1 MIFSFIFLLES
12 IFLCQVHHVILVF
25 FVRASCFSGKP
36 ISKMDYPAITVCNQG
51 WIDPVILGALL
62 QQYRDFAAE
71 LGVNQSGSLQFGK
84 SLDLESQWRDKLYP
98 GLMTHPL
105 QLVRALASQDLERY
119 ARSQTLVDKGIDE
132 GCIIKPKCEPGWTK
146 LWETTGTPKKLFCV
160 KNYGLS
166 NFTHDKCTGVGAT
179 RMYKTAYDGNM
190 EFTRSMQ
197 NYMKSQGKLKAF
209 VYNLI
214 EKYKT
219 SNCFMCGK
227 RVVKPNFTSFN

>member
-1 MIFSFIFLLES
+1 MESVTSMILRLGVEGSFGSLNFFDNFMGS
-12 IFLCQVHHVILVF
+12 IQ
-25 FVRASCFSGKP
+25 CFSGKP

-62 QQYRDFAAE
+62 RQYRDFAAE

-98 GLMTHPL
+98 GLKTHPL
-105 QLVRALASQDLERY
+105 QLVRALASEELERY

-132 GCIIKPKCEPGWTK
+132 GCIIKPECEPGWTK

-166 NFTHDKCTGVGAT
+166 NFTHDKCTEVGAT

-209 VYNLI
+209 NLQ
-214 EKYKT
+214 
-219 SNCFMCGK
+219 
-227 RVVKPNFTSFN
+227 PN